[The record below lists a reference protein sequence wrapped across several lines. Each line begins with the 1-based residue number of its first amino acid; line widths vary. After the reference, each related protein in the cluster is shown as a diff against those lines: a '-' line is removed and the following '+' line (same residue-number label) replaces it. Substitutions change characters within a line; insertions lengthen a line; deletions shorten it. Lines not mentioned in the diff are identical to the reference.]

1 MLQKLRHVR
10 FGRTSPERSSSIRC
24 LATRMIDMFF
34 YKNDRQFDYTN
45 DRQFDCI
52 SPRKEMAK
60 VSTGGVAAGSSS
72 KWAIASFIGACFGV
86 FYYTFKKET
95 WLNHFN
101 FWRCFDSIVITA
113 NLLVSGSC
121 CWKGRVPNSSIE
133 PSRFREALWH
143 RLWTKLLCSLNHV
156 DHSKPGPVGG
166 FRLLRV
172 TMIRIASSTVFF
184 VQKRSRLS

>member
-1 MLQKLRHVR
+1 MFMELHGNCLTYLLAKFNYKKNKLGDVMLQKLRHVR

-72 KWAIASFIGACFGV
+72 K
-86 FYYTFKKET
+86 
-95 WLNHFN
+95 
-101 FWRCFDSIVITA
+101 
-113 NLLVSGSC
+113 
-121 CWKGRVPNSSIE
+121 
-133 PSRFREALWH
+133 
-143 RLWTKLLCSLNHV
+143 
-156 DHSKPGPVGG
+156 
-166 FRLLRV
+166 
-172 TMIRIASSTVFF
+172 
-184 VQKRSRLS
+184 